1 MALGWFDVLN
11 LGGML
16 GEDPTRR
23 ERRREARD
31 ARIDPNDFGLGTRGG
46 VTGNTGRG
54 SNIII
59 PPKQWTYADLLR
71 NDGEFQNYNGNPY
84 MVWDQYNSNMNNYQQ
99 AQLDQLN
106 RPAQG
111 AGGFPVPPHADP
123 VVGGMGGGQGL
134 GAQRR
139 RDGGANPAFS
149 GMSGAIPEFL
159 QQRQDAMGR
168 NGGMRGGGT
177 GLGAQRRRAN
187 GGGLSG
193 GLGGK

>member
-16 GEDPTRR
+16 AEDPSRR

-46 VTGNTGRG
+46 VTGNTGPG

-59 PPKQWTYADLLR
+59 PPQQWTQADLLR
-71 NDGEFQNYNGNPY
+71 NNGEFQNYNGNPY
-84 MVWDQYNSNMNNYQQ
+84 MVWDQFNSNMNRYQQ

-106 RPAQG
+106 RPAQTQVAPSG
-111 AGGFPVPPHADP
+111 PRITTPTPT
-123 VVGGMGGGQGL
+123 GGMGG
-134 GAQRR
+134 AV
-139 RDGGANPAFS
+139 
-149 GMSGAIPEFL
+149 PEFL
-159 QQRQDAMGR
+159 RQRQQAMGR
-168 NGGMRGGGT
+168 NGGMGGGGT

-187 GGGLSG
+187 AAGS